1 MPETG
6 RSQATNLKK
15 QKQTKWIE
23 MHQSQVKMCFP
34 KRSARRLTEQE
45 NPKFLWSLQN
55 AQRDT
60 NILAISRDFFGYS
73 KLIFLFSCYIIS
85 CFLEIFIT
93 ARNFSVGFSLWG
105 INFGPAIF
113 FFFKPKG
120 FLGVLIFA
128 PIRSSLSLEIRSIPS
143 GLELSWKGRW
153 IFHTLH
159 PKLIDIFLI
168 GNCLGESNEK
178 TKPSYTV
185 KCI

>member
-1 MPETG
+1 MDRNAPIT
-6 RSQATNLKK
+6 SKD
-15 QKQTKWIE
+15 
-23 MHQSQVKMCFP
+23 VFP

-73 KLIFLFSCYIIS
+73 KLIFLFFVLYH
-85 CFLEIFIT
+85 FMLPG
-93 ARNFSVGFSLWG
+93 NFYYGSEFQHGIQSLGDKFWSSD
-105 INFGPAIF
+105 F

-128 PIRSSLSLEIRSIPS
+128 PIRTSLSLEIRSIPS

>member
-1 MPETG
+1 MDRNAPIT
-6 RSQATNLKK
+6 SKD
-15 QKQTKWIE
+15 
-23 MHQSQVKMCFP
+23 VFP

-60 NILAISRDFFGYS
+60 NNLAISRDFFGYS
-73 KLIFLFSCYIIS
+73 KLIFLFFVLYH
-85 CFLEIFIT
+85 FMLPG
-93 ARNFSVGFSLWG
+93 NFYYGSEFQ
-105 INFGPAIF
+105 
-113 FFFKPKG
+113 PKG